1 MSETNR
7 AKEFQKGTAGV
18 PGSAKQSATGLA
30 EGSDIGFGM
39 SRLGVQV
46 TSLGPKREAKK
57 DIGDKNPV
65 FSRLPRPVDQ

>member
-30 EGSDIGFGM
+30 EGSDIG
-39 SRLGVQV
+39 LGCR
-46 TSLGPKREAKK
+46 GW
-57 DIGDKNPV
+57 V
-65 FSRLPRPVDQ
+65 FKSPHSDQTPSEINDFRGIFLILCLLRRRN

>member
-30 EGSDIGFGM
+30 EGSDIG
-39 SRLGVQV
+39 LGVPWRYPGRGK
-46 TSLGPKREAKK
+46 TNRRKALRRLRLR
-57 DIGDKNPV
+57 D
-65 FSRLPRPVDQ
+65 FHRLPKAA